1 MKITGKIN
9 TTLKLWGLMFTLCMT
24 VILYATFLVVFFAQ
38 DKMAIISVDSHGE
51 GLIEFIV
58 IPVSLGFAV
67 AGHALIMKDVLEEPP
82 PMQK

>member
-1 MKITGKIN
+1 MKLTRKIN
-9 TTLKLWGLMFTLCMT
+9 TSLKLWGLMFTLCMT

-67 AGHALIMKDVLEEPP
+67 AGHALMMKEVLEDPQTI
-82 PMQK
+82 QK